1 MFTAYP
7 PGLPELEQ
15 VVTETAAP
23 EEIEEKTEAV
33 EAPEPESTPE
43 ETGDMTAEAVE
54 EAEAE
59 ESAGD
64 DTESTVDEEKDA
76 SLDDL
81 DLEFDIDTV
90 SEENE
95 VVAEVAADDVDGVEE
110 SFAGEPDADLPDE
123 VTDEVQ
129 ASAEVEDVMEE
140 TDLPGIEE
148 SLGMEPAAEETPTE
162 DVSLEDLDLD
172 FDEAPEEEIPA
183 EGGAIEDLDLDFDE
197 APEEEIPA
205 EGGTIEDLDLGFDEA
220 PEEEMPVEGGAIED
234 LDLDFDEAPEE
245 EIPAEGGTIEDL
257 DLDFDEAPEEEIS
270 DEGDTVEN
278 LDLDFDEVL
287 EEETPVEEDAL
298 LEDLDLDLGL
308 DVTPEEEVSA
318 EEDTTSEELDLSDIE
333 LSMESEPEIETDKD
347 ELDLD
352 LDLDSEPE
360 TDTGVT
366 DDKDDIESEVLDFS
380 DFEETVML
388 DAVPKPETEDVS
400 DDLGEELDLD
410 LEMADDA
417 LPDSESELP
426 SMEKE
431 NVELED
437 LDFELDMEFEGEA
450 AGDTAAEDSEDVDLS
465 DIEKMLEGD
474 GQEAE
479 TVSLASDIDNVEIE
493 VEKWKESPDA
503 DDLMDQTGEIDLSD
517 IMIDA
522 DDDYMEEDIED
533 VELELDIGEASD
545 PVMASSGG
553 DKPENIDISGFDEFD
568 VPAEGDQ
575 VQGHF
580 SGEDIELEFEVDE
593 DADDLDGMA
602 TISEVE
608 EIGVGS
614 ETIEYAEPLVNVD
627 EAPTEKKEKKKK
639 TKKSKPVK
647 KSGILRPVMLLLLL
661 LILPL
666 VAVVLLDRF
675 MNMDVPYVTDYL
687 KQVPYLN
694 QVMKPE
700 MKEVGEIRIDNINSK
715 FIDNTMHGKL
725 FVITGTVKNEFS
737 GNRKYIKIQGSLFSS
752 GKMLAKEVTVYGG
765 NIISDPDLSKMS
777 LADINQRLS
786 NRFGDR
792 KSNFDVKPGR
802 SIPFMVVFS
811 DLPESLEEFTIEA
824 VGSFPATKQQ

>member
-1 MFTAYP
+1 MIITCGNCETSFNLNEKLLKPTGSKVRCSRCKNMFTAYP
-7 PGLPELEQ
+7 PDLPELEQ

-43 ETGDMTAEAVE
+43 EKGDMTAEAVE

-64 DTESTVDEEKDA
+64 DTESTVDEEMDA

-95 VVAEVAADDVDGVEE
+95 VVAEAAADDVDGVEE

-123 VTDEVQ
+123 VTDEAQ

-148 SLGMEPAAEETPTE
+148 SLGIEPAAEETPTE

-172 FDEAPEEEIPA
+172 FDEAPEEEMPA
-183 EGGAIEDLDLDFDE
+183 EGGA
-197 APEEEIPA
+197 
-205 EGGTIEDLDLGFDEA
+205 IEDLDLGFDEA
-220 PEEEMPVEGGAIED
+220 PEEETSA
-234 LDLDFDEAPEE
+234 
-245 EIPAEGGTIEDL
+245 
-257 DLDFDEAPEEEIS
+257 
-270 DEGDTVEN
+270 EGDTVEN

-308 DVTPEEEVSA
+308 DVTSEEEVSA

-360 TDTGVT
+360 TDTGLT
-366 DDKDDIESEVLDFS
+366 DDKDDIESEELDFS

-388 DAVPKPETEDVS
+388 DAAPKLETENVS

-417 LPDSESELP
+417 LPDAESELP

-431 NVELED
+431 DVALED

-450 AGDTAAEDSEDVDLS
+450 AGDTADEESEDVDLS

-474 GQEAE
+474 GKEAE
-479 TVSLASDIDNVEIE
+479 TVSLVSDIDNVEIE

-545 PVMASSGG
+545 PVMAASGG
-553 DKPENIDISGFDEFD
+553 DKPEDIDISGFDEFD
-568 VPAEGDQ
+568 VPVEGDQ

-593 DADDLDGMA
+593 DTDDLDGMA
-602 TISEVE
+602 TISEAE

-614 ETIEYAEPLVNVD
+614 ETIEYAEPLVDVD

-639 TKKSKPVK
+639 TKKTKKIKPVK

-661 LILPL
+661 FILPL
-666 VAVVLLDRF
+666 VVVVLLDRF

-700 MKEVGEIRIDNINSK
+700 MKEVGEIRIDNISSK

-725 FVITGTVKNEFS
+725 FIITGTVKNEFS
-737 GNRKYIKIQGSLFSS
+737 GSRKYIKIQGSLFSS
-752 GKMLAKEVTVYGG
+752 GKILAKEVTVYGG
-765 NIISDPDLSKMS
+765 NNISDPDLSEMS

-786 NRFGDR
+786 NRFGDK

-811 DLPESLEEFTIEA
+811 DLPESLEEFTVEA